1 MKQKKQKL
9 ITATVIVWA
18 MVTAIGAF
26 LYALIETRSPMEEP
40 VFQSMWGW
48 HLLMFAIYVLPI
60 CLIVLA
66 VTLWIEHKLLSS
78 KKANSE

>member
-1 MKQKKQKL
+1 MKLIKQK
-9 ITATVIVWA
+9 IIAVTVFVWA
-18 MVTAIGAF
+18 VITGLGAY
-26 LYALIETRSPMEEP
+26 LYALIKTRSPIEEP
-40 VFQSMWGW
+40 VFESMWGW
-48 HLLMFAIYVLPI
+48 HLLMFALYVLPI